1 MSSISYSAI
10 AAAGG
15 TVSIMHRLT
24 SDAGVTLKQAD
35 VASIAYTIYGVDAAG
50 RMTAVVGH
58 SDVALDKTAVVFDE
72 LLTSKPWDPVAD
84 ATGYNFRHTIDVSE
98 ADAFAS
104 WGQKYLVVYRVML
117 QGGAPIVWRWFVRT
131 PGGMG

>member
-1 MSSISYSAI
+1 MASISYSAI

-15 TVSIMHRLT
+15 TISIMHRLT
-24 SDAGVTLKQAD
+24 SDAGVALKQAD

-58 SDVALDKTAVVFDE
+58 SDVALDKTAVMFDE